1 MDEYIHFLNLL
12 RQYVDGNM
20 TKEAHAEFLKLVS
33 TGDYDELLA
42 NSIQEDLAA
51 QENKTPAEIPP
62 HIAQE
67 ITRNIF
73 RSEKENAR
81 IIPIKSR
88 TISLYKW
95 AIAVS
100 AILIIIVG
108 SYYQIRN
115 RKNPGISFS
124 NFNQKTDS
132 FCSNESSSQTREI
145 QLPDGSMV
153 ILNPKSSLYFS
164 RGFSGGTRD
173 VYLEGS
179 AFFNIAKD
187 PQRSFLVFYKDI
199 VTKVV
204 GTSFSINTNAQ
215 TGLVEVS
222 VKTGKVQVYE
232 NPRSS
237 GSVNTGSENNNA
249 VIVTPN
255 QKVIVDVPKH
265 HIETVLVE
273 TPLPIPKTGMN
284 ESEHSLLIFEQVKLL
299 EVFNKI
305 GAVYGIEIDVENER
319 IYNCDFTGDLSSL
332 DLFTAIKSICI
343 ATNSSYEIN
352 GTRVLIKGKGCQ

>member
-1 MDEYIHFLNLL
+1 MQEGEK
-12 RQYVDGNM
+12 DG
-20 TKEAHAEFLKLVS
+20 K
-33 TGDYDELLA
+33 
-42 NSIQEDLAA
+42 I
-51 QENKTPAEIPP
+51 PAEIPP

-67 ITRNIF
+67 IARNIF

-81 IIPIKSR
+81 IIPIRSG
-88 TISLYKW
+88 TFSLYKW

-100 AILIIIVG
+100 AIIIIIVG

-115 RKNPGISFS
+115 RKNSGISFS

-132 FCSNESSSQTREI
+132 FCSNESSSQTREV

-164 RGFSGGTRD
+164 KGFSRGTRD

-232 NPRSS
+232 NPQSS
-237 GSVNTGSENNNA
+237 GSEKNNA

-255 QKVIVDVPKH
+255 QKVIVDAPKH
-265 HIETVLVE
+265 HMETVLVE
-273 TPLPIPKTGMN
+273 TPLPIPKAGLN
-284 ESEHSLLIFEQVKLL
+284 ESEHTLLVFEQVKLL

-305 GAVYGIEIDVENER
+305 GTVYGIEIDVENER

-352 GTRVLIKGKGCQ
+352 GTRILIKGKGCQ